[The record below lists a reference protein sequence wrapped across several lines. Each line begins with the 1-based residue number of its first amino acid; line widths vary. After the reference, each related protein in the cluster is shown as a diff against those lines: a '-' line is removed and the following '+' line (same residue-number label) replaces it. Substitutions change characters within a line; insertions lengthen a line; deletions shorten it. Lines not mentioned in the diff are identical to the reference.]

1 MKTVN
6 AKIKDKAEWY
16 KSLSA
21 MKKIQFVTAA
31 LFSLATITALPVLA
45 WFSSQNKAETMSYI
59 NDPPTLSLASGHNDS
74 VQCFE
79 LKNIDVKRE
88 IDGVYY
94 QDYVFSIETGKAAE
108 YDIQLTHT
116 TNIPFVYELY
126 RAKED
131 SSGSIEYHVQE
142 GDDAGTVINYS
153 ILTGDITD
161 ESMTIKQDIE
171 LVDIN
176 PADESASRKIGSESK
191 LKSTYNRANYEEDD
205 NYNQFAEPLYSVAR
219 HIQTNDKTID
229 YSDSR
234 DYFIL
239 RVKWE
244 VNNNAHGSDYW
255 NYAFNDKET
264 DILYITVKE
273 SRDIN

>member
-1 MKTVN
+1 MN
-6 AKIKDKAEWY
+6 AKMQKKVEWY
-16 KSLSA
+16 KTLSTV
-21 MKKIQFVTAA
+21 KKIQFVTAA
-31 LFSLATITALPVLA
+31 LFSLASIAALSVFA
-45 WFSSQNKAETMSYI
+45 WFSFQNKVETMSYV

-88 IDGVYY
+88 TDGEYY

-108 YDIQLTHT
+108 YDIQLAHT

-131 SSGSIEYHVQE
+131 ENGIVEYNVQE
-142 GDDAGTVINYS
+142 GDDAGKIIRYS
-153 ILTGDITD
+153 ILSGTFNDEAITI
-161 ESMTIKQDIE
+161 SQDIQLE
-171 LVDIN
+171 NIN
-176 PADESASRKIGSESK
+176 PQDVNAQREIGSESV
-191 LKSTYNRANYEEDD
+191 LKSTYGRENYTDGD
-205 NYNQFAEPLYSVAR
+205 TYNQFVEPLYSVAR

-229 YSDSR
+229 ASDSR

-239 RVKWE
+239 RVSWV
-244 VNNNAHGSDYW
+244 VNNNAQGNEYW

-273 SRDIN
+273 SRDSST